1 MAGWMQCFLRHRLH
15 WTAFADG
22 LTIAFPLQVA
32 IGTTR
37 VGGRPSTFARGCCCA
52 SSDTI
57 WGCWG
62 CWGCCCR
69 CGWPVPG
76 GSGEL
81 DGPSAPP
88 PLVPG
93 SKLTFF
99 WGGF

>member
-1 MAGWMQCFLRHRLH
+1 MAGSMQCFLRQRLH
-15 WTAFADG
+15 WTALADS
-22 LTIAFPLQVA
+22 LTMALPLQVA

-37 VGGRPSTFARGCCCA
+37 VGGRPRMFESGCCCCCCT

-57 WGCWG
+57 
-62 CWGCCCR
+62 CCC
-69 CGWPVPG
+69 CWLVPAG
-76 GSGEL
+76 NGEP

-99 WGGF
+99 CGGF